1 MKIALALVIGLI
13 VLALVLPVLHLF
25 LAVLVVAGG
34 VILVMAAWKV
44 LFHTPASSTHS
55 GIGGP
60 PATPL
65 R

>member
-1 MKIALALVIGLI
+1 MKIVLALVIGLI
-13 VLALVLPVLHLF
+13 VLALLIPLLHLF

-44 LFHTPASSTHS
+44 LFHTPASATQT

-65 R
+65 N